1 MDTTGVG
8 RLRSLAGILAIVVAG
23 VHLLHTSHGV
33 PGLVQWIQIGFIGD
47 PRPLLFVPAGF
58 FILAGIGL
66 GYFGLYR
73 RTVYLG
79 GIAMCLGFIL
89 GFGVWHTVLDHGAFW
104 PYIKTQGHGGNPLKI
119 MFEHLRLDRL
129 TLISKVVESVLAI
142 VLGIL
147 YRVDR

>member
-1 MDTTGVG
+1 MDNAGVG
-8 RLRSLAGILAIVVAG
+8 RLRVLAGVFALIVAG

-33 PGLVQWIQIGFIGD
+33 PGLVQWMRIGFIGD

-58 FILAGIGL
+58 FILTGIGL

-73 RTVYLG
+73 RAVYVS
-79 GIAMCLGFIL
+79 GIAICLGFIL

-104 PYIKTQGHGGNPLKI
+104 PYIETQGHGGDPLI
-119 MFEHLRLDRL
+119 VMYEHLRLDRL
-129 TLISKVVESVLAI
+129 ILISKIAESLLAVI
-142 VLGIL
+142 LGVL

>member
-73 RTVYLG
+73 RTVYLS

-89 GFGVWHTVLDHGAFW
+89 GFGIWHTVLDHGAFW

-129 TLISKVVESVLAI
+129 TLISKIAESMLAI